1 MTEKNYVQKNG
12 LIIAGCNPQPEIRRH
27 AETSA
32 DWEYADEA
40 KYLYRMASNFKGRFL
55 NGVIR
60 PDRERLPD
68 PVIAFDDLRNHNTL
82 AAYTLVRNP
91 VGINCEIT
99 FNTEHYVDVGLN
111 GKVTKDWRFGRWSQ
125 LETLLHEQVHLWQQT
140 PEFGKDPV
148 VLGRVYHNKEFVK
161 KCESLGLHPKLD
173 AGYHTRQA
181 DGVFSLYMKE
191 LGVKEPEYQ
200 MPIKPWKSDWFRVL
214 GGPEKQKGRSTLTK
228 WNCPECG
235 LKLRVGVKSDIEVA
249 CMPCTRKT
257 GETTLFVRH

>member
-1 MTEKNYVQKNG
+1 MTEKYVQKNG
-12 LIIAGCNPQPEIRRH
+12 LIILSNPQPEIRKN
-27 AETSA
+27 AETS

-40 KYLYRMASNFKGRFL
+40 KYLYRMASNFKERFL
-55 NGVIR
+55 DGIIR

-68 PVIAFDDLRNHNTL
+68 PVIAFDDLRNYRTL

-91 VGINCEIT
+91 VGLNCEIT
-99 FNTEHYVDVGLN
+99 FNTEHYVDVEKD
-111 GKVTKDWRFGRWSQ
+111 GKKIKEWKFGRWGQ

-148 VLGRVYHNKEFVK
+148 TLDRIYHNKEFVK

-181 DGVFSLYMKE
+181 DGAFALYMKE

-200 MPIKPWKSDWFRVL
+200 IPIKPWRSDWFRVL
-214 GGPEKQKGRSTLTK
+214 ADPEKTKGRSTLTK
-228 WNCPECG
+228 WSCPECNM
-235 LKLRVGVKSDIEVA
+235 KLRVGVKSDIEVA

-257 GETTLFVRH
+257 GNTTLFVRD